1 MEHIDFS
8 ILPTGQLIDKLD
20 SILIQLTQHSSK
32 RAYCD
37 SNTNT
42 LRWVEDTYMLL
53 TARRLAEV
61 IINGLQSDDKTDEYT
76 FSYLA
81 AAKLFHADKLGWEL
95 YSTDYVNPPS
105 PHERVPFLPWLDQD
119 VSVDSMLSEDK
130 LNRYTLI
137 HELIDKLSN
146 CTHLSLLTIRGY
158 IDSFSRS
165 HYLLQ
170 VQKAQRDYNE
180 AKDRCKSSEWED
192 RKLKMKNENID
203 NLKANH
209 FGKFFYDYAAYPDK
223 RYSYALINNFPHASI
238 QYIEEG
244 VTNIFSKM
252 EEFCYLQALYCL
264 LHDED
269 PIPPEYRKQEPA
281 PQPETNTKQKNKNTA
296 PTQSHDNY
304 TPEERKEIINCY
316 KGLAGFMGIDTH
328 WITVIFKPN
337 DDNLWAA
344 IKADGQEHLMHP
356 DRPDGTNIT
365 PLLNLLGVLSRI
377 GKLEKRPAEYYQKLS
392 TNFPYLKKEK
402 INQLVKNGSRKK
414 SPRKLA
420 IIIEECLDNLIN

>member
-8 ILPTGQLIDKLD
+8 VLPTGQLIDKLD
-20 SILIQLTQHSSK
+20 GILIQLTQPSPK
-32 RAYCD
+32 QTYCD

-42 LRWVEDTYMLL
+42 LRWVEDIYLLL
-53 TARRLAEV
+53 TAQRLAEE
-61 IINGLQSDDKTDEYT
+61 IINGLQSDNTTLEYS
-76 FSYLA
+76 FSYLS
-81 AAKLFHADKLGWEL
+81 AAKLFHADKLGWDL
-95 YSTDYVNPPS
+95 YATNYVSPS
-105 PHERVPFLPWLDQD
+105 SLHERVPFLPWLDQD

-137 HELIDKLSN
+137 HELNDKLSTCRN
-146 CTHLSLLTIRGY
+146 LSLLTIGGY
-158 IDSFSRS
+158 IDSYSRS

-180 AKDRCKSSEWED
+180 AKDRCKSTEWED

-203 NLKANH
+203 NIKVNH

-244 VTNIFSKM
+244 VTNIYSKI

-269 PIPPEYRKQEPA
+269 PIPPEFRKQEPA
-281 PQPETNTKQKNKNTA
+281 PQLEKETQKADSTA
-296 PTQSHDNY
+296 KKKEPDNY
-304 TPEERKEIINCY
+304 TAEERLKIINCY
-316 KGLAGFMGIDTH
+316 KGLANFMTIDTH
-328 WITVIFKPN
+328 WITDIFKPN

-344 IKADGQEHLMHP
+344 IKTDGQTPLMHP
-356 DRPDGTNIT
+356 NRNDGTNIA
-365 PLLNLLGVLSRI
+365 PLLNLLGVLCYT
-377 GKLEKRPAEYYQKLS
+377 KKLS
-392 TNFPYLKKEK
+392 NKPSSYYNKLSEQLTHLDKNR
-402 INQLVKNGSRKK
+402 IASLVKNGNRKEL
-414 SPRKLA
+414 RGLA
-420 IIIEECLDNLIN
+420 NTIKKRLDKMTEQ

>member
-8 ILPTGQLIDKLD
+8 VLPTGQLIDKLD
-20 SILIQLTQHSSK
+20 GILIQLTQHSPK

-37 SNTNT
+37 CNTNT

-53 TARRLAEV
+53 TAQRLAEG
-61 IINGLQSDDKTDEYT
+61 IINGLQSNNTIHEYT

-81 AAKLFHADKLGWEL
+81 AAKLFHAGKLGWEL
-95 YSTDYVNPPS
+95 FATNYVSPS
-105 PHERVPFLPWLDQD
+105 SLHERVPFLPWLDQD

-137 HELIDKLSN
+137 HELNDKLSTCRN
-146 CTHLSLLTIRGY
+146 LSLLTISGY
-158 IDSFSRS
+158 IDSYSRS

-180 AKDRCKSSEWED
+180 AKDRCKSTEWED

-203 NLKANH
+203 NIKVNH
-209 FGKFFYDYAAYPDK
+209 FGKFFYDYAAYPEK

-244 VTNIFSKM
+244 VTNIYSKI

-269 PIPPEYRKQEPA
+269 PIPPEFREQEPA
-281 PQPETNTKQKNKNTA
+281 PQLEKETQKADSTA
-296 PTQSHDNY
+296 KKKEPDNY
-304 TPEERKEIINCY
+304 TPEERKKIINCY
-316 KGLAGFMGIDTH
+316 KGLAGFMTIDTH
-328 WITVIFKPN
+328 WITDIFKPN

-344 IKADGQEHLMHP
+344 IKADGQTALMHP
-356 DRPDGTNIT
+356 NRIDGTNIA
-365 PLLNLLGVLSRI
+365 PLLNLLGVLCYT
-377 GKLEKRPAEYYQKLS
+377 KKLS
-392 TNFPYLKKEK
+392 NKPSSYYNKLSEQLTHLDKNR
-402 INQLVKNGSRKK
+402 IASLVKNGNRKEL
-414 SPRKLA
+414 RGLA
-420 IIIEECLDNLIN
+420 NTIKKRLDKMTEQ